1 MRFEV
6 IMKCWLITNKYLSGP
21 KYDVIVEHFLNA
33 SRELGLDLEHRYNDS
48 IVISSDTTLSHRPD
62 FVIYWDKD
70 INLAKYLEG
79 QGIPVLNSSEG
90 ISVCDDK
97 RLTVLAL
104 DGKVSMPRTIIAP
117 MTYENVGYT
126 DYDYI
131 QNVENVIGYP
141 VVVKEAFGSYGR
153 QVYLANDRQQ
163 LMDILK
169 DISHKPHL
177 FQQFVS
183 SSSGVDMRLQVV
195 GDKVVASMKRVSNGD
210 FRANIT
216 NGGSMLHYTP
226 TPEQSSLA
234 IKVAK
239 LLNLDFAGVD
249 LLFGEDGPMVCEVN
263 SNAHFDNLY
272 QLTGVNTAKHILEY
286 AMGKYSK

>member
-1 MRFEV
+1 
-6 IMKCWLITNKYLSGP
+6 MKCWLVTNKYLSGP
-21 KYDVIVEHFLNA
+21 KYDVIVERFVSA
-33 SRELGLDLEHRYNDS
+33 SRELGIDLVHIYNDE
-48 IVISSDTTLSHRPD
+48 ILACTQNAVANKPD
-62 FVIYWDKD
+62 FVIFWDKD
-70 INLAKYLEG
+70 LNLATYLESL
-79 QGIPVLNSSEG
+79 GIHVLNSSNA
-90 ISVCDDK
+90 IRLCDDK
-97 RLTVLAL
+97 RLTTLAL
-104 DGKVSMPRTIIAP
+104 SGKVAMPKTIIAP
-117 MTYENVGYT
+117 MTYENVGYV

-131 QNVENVIGYP
+131 DKVEASIGYP
-141 VVVKEAFGSYGR
+141 MVVKEAFGSYGR

-169 DISHKPHL
+169 NISHKPHL

-183 SSSGVDMRLQVV
+183 TSSGVDMRLQVV

-226 TPEQSSLA
+226 TPEQSTLA

-272 QLTGVNTAKHILEY
+272 KLTGVNTAKCILEY
-286 AMGKYSK
+286 AIRKFEI